1 MGTTPKV
8 NKKPKYNKDDKFRW
22 VDSQWEKF
30 MTEQKE
36 LKAKIQ
42 ELELRVREA
51 DNLNEDLE
59 EENSMLRNFVPP
71 DDFHMGDEEFSQ
83 IVDEYKHKYKKKYK
97 KLKSKY
103 KEVKK
108 QLKDL
113 VKRTPSK
120 FLSKD
125 SDYSKPN
132 WTPKQ
137 IAHWDKMIKE
147 SIKQTKKSWKKH
159 KVDNHKIEWK
169 DEERSDEWRIEQ
181 FNRNRAIEDQ
191 VRTIEELDDKVSE
204 IFSNIKPKNK
214 TKYIYESPDGG
225 KTLYRREFGKS
236 DKENISG

>member
-103 KEVKK
+103 KAQKKELKSVKK
-108 QLKDL
+108 DLKDL
-113 VKRTPSK
+113 VERTPSK

-137 IAHWDKMIKE
+137 IAQWDKMIKQA
-147 SIKQTKKSWKKH
+147 IKDTTKSH
-159 KVDNHKIEWK
+159 KE
-169 DEERSDEWRIEQ
+169 EERSDEWRIEQ
-181 FNRNRAIEDQ
+181 FNRNRAPEEQ
-191 VRTIEELDDKVSE
+191 VHSIQEMSDRVSDLFAE
-204 IFSNIKPKNK
+204 KK
-214 TKYIYESPDGG
+214 KYIYESPDGG
-225 KTLYRREFGKS
+225 KTLYRREFGKDS
-236 DKENISG
+236 KEKVNG

>member
-1 MGTTPKV
+1 MSKIPEVEG
-8 NKKPKYNKDDKFRW
+8 KPKYNKNDPFRW

-36 LKAKIQ
+36 LKAHIK

-147 SIKQTKKSWKKH
+147 SIKNTMKT
-159 KVDNHKIEWK
+159 N
-169 DEERSDEWRIEQ
+169 ERSDEWRIEQ
-181 FNRNRAIEDQ
+181 FNRNRAPEEQ
-191 VRTIEELDDKVSE
+191 VHSIQEMSDRVSDL
-204 IFSNIKPKNK
+204 FD

-225 KTLYRREFGKS
+225 KTIYRRELGHDS
-236 DKENISG
+236 KEKVK

>member
-36 LKAKIQ
+36 LKARIS

-120 FLSKD
+120 FLSKQ

-137 IAHWDKMIKE
+137 IEHWDKMIKE
-147 SIKQTKKSWKKH
+147 SIKNTMKT
-159 KVDNHKIEWK
+159 N
-169 DEERSDEWRIEQ
+169 ERSDEWRIEQ
-181 FNRNRAIEDQ
+181 FNRNRAPEEQ
-191 VRTIEELDDKVSE
+191 VHSIQEMSDRVSDLFPE
-204 IFSNIKPKNK
+204 K
-214 TKYIYESPDGG
+214 KYIYESPDGG

-236 DKENISG
+236 KREAIDE

>member
-8 NKKPKYNKDDKFRW
+8 TKKPKYNKDDKFRW

-59 EENSMLRNFVPP
+59 EENEMMRSFLPP
-71 DDFHMGDEEFSQ
+71 DDFHMTNEDFYE

-103 KEVKK
+103 KSFKK
-108 QLKDL
+108 EFKEL
-113 VKRTPSK
+113 VKRTPSNI
-120 FLSKD
+120 LN
-125 SDYSKPN
+125 P
-132 WTPKQ
+132 
-137 IAHWDKMIKE
+137 
-147 SIKQTKKSWKKH
+147 
-159 KVDNHKIEWK
+159 
-169 DEERSDEWRIEQ
+169 RGDEWRIEQ
-181 FNRNRAIEDQ
+181 FNRNRAPEDQ
-191 VRTIEELDDKVSE
+191 VHTIQEMSDRVSDLFPE
-204 IFSNIKPKNK
+204 KK
-214 TKYIYESPDGG
+214 TYIYESPDGG

-236 DKENISG
+236 DKELVDE